1 MKENIV
7 LIGLPGSGKT
17 TLGRLLSQRLGLQF
31 VDIDVEIERHTHKTI
46 SELFEKGETYFRD
59 IETEVTTKVAQA
71 RQTII
76 STGGGVV
83 LRHNNMIPLQEKG
96 LIIFLNR
103 SVKSITGD
111 IDIQMRPLL
120 KDGVERLNKLH
131 DQRNHLYHQYA
142 DIVIDNDTS
151 LEETVE
157 RIIEHLPKTLSKH

>member
-31 VDIDVEIERHTHKTI
+31 VDIDVEIERHTQKTI
-46 SELFEKGETYFRD
+46 LQLFENGEAYFRD

-71 RQTII
+71 SQTII

-83 LRHNNMIPLQEKG
+83 LRHNNMTPLQEKG

-157 RIIEHLPKTLSKH
+157 QIIEHLPKTLRKH